1 MTHSKSNNFKER
13 EKHEWTVEM
22 MAASVAGDNE
32 SERIQIPWDLLKP

>member
-1 MTHSKSNNFKER
+1 MER
-13 EKHEWTVEM
+13 EREREREREEKYEWTVEM